1 MEAKFAYSSL
11 VKILTEKQAN
21 IFLKSNFG
29 LLQRVFEEQNEEFL
43 QEDHIGTNDKL
54 KEIEIK
60 DFPFK

>member
-11 VKILTEKQAN
+11 VKILTEKRAN

-29 LLQRVFEEQNEEFL
+29 LLQGVFEEQNEEFL